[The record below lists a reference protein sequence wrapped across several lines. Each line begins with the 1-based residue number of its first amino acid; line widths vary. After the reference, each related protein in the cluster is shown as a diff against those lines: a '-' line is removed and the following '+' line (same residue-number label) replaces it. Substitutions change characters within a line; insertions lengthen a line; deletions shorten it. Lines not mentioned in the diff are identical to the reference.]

1 MIQLQLDVVEE
12 GTSKMEDGAAEMSS
26 NSAETEPWKHEEY
39 MRWSCRMCSNSAE
52 MEPWET

>member
-1 MIQLQLDVVEE
+1 
-12 GTSKMEDGAAEMSS
+12 MEDGAAEMSS